1 MTDSQATL
9 ENPYRLISVQRAG
22 VPVGADGSDWHQYV
36 IRQGENEIRGFRQG
50 TALAVTAVAEQ
61 MVTNLNERRAFK
73 PGRRQIVL
81 RGRKPQRQ

>member
-1 MTDSQATL
+1 MADSQTTL
-9 ENPYRLISVQRAG
+9 ENPYRLISVQCVG
-22 VPVGADGSDWHQYV
+22 VPAGADGPNWHQYV

-61 MVTNLNERRAFK
+61 MVTDLNERRSHK

-81 RGRKPQRQ
+81 RGRKPRQQ

>member
-1 MTDSQATL
+1 MTDFQPTL
-9 ENPYRLISVQRAG
+9 ENPYTLISVRRAG

-36 IRQGENEIRGFRQG
+36 IRQGDNEIRGFRQG

-61 MVTNLNERRAFK
+61 MVTDLNERRSHK

-81 RGRKPQRQ
+81 RGRKPRQQ

>member
-1 MTDSQATL
+1 MTDSQRTL
-9 ENPYRLISVQRAG
+9 ENPYRLISVQRVG

-50 TALAVTAVAEQ
+50 TELAVIAVAEQ
-61 MVTNLNERRAFK
+61 MVTDLNERRSHK

-81 RGRKPQRQ
+81 RGRKPRQQ